1 MFNKIEIMQKILKKK
16 SQHEMTEGSLLKVGD
31 VETERHR
38 KPAHFHF
45 LYGVVQGD
53 PSPPGRELVDVKP
66 VGGRQEARMLALL
79 DGEEKE
85 EEIFCLHP
93 LETVDL
99 TMEEDRESR
108 VAKKRD

>member
-1 MFNKIEIMQKILKKK
+1 
-16 SQHEMTEGSLLKVGD
+16 MTEGQQGD
-31 VETERHR
+31 METERHR
-38 KPAHFHF
+38 KPAHLHF

-66 VGGRQEARMLALL
+66 EGDRQEARDAGSGGWGG
-79 DGEEKE
+79 DGRGN
-85 EEIFCLHP
+85 CLHT

-108 VAKKRD
+108 VAKNRD

>member
-1 MFNKIEIMQKILKKK
+1 MWFRVDQ
-16 SQHEMTEGSLLKVGD
+16 QGD

-66 VGGRQEARMLALL
+66 AGGRQEARDAGSVGWGGERRGYILL
-79 DGEEKE
+79 TSTGDCGFDNGGGQRKSGGQEERLK
-85 EEIFCLHP
+85 
-93 LETVDL
+93 
-99 TMEEDRESR
+99 
-108 VAKKRD
+108 

>member
-1 MFNKIEIMQKILKKK
+1 
-16 SQHEMTEGSLLKVGD
+16 MTEGQQGD

-45 LYGVVQGD
+45 LYRVVQGD

-66 VGGRQEARMLALL
+66 AGGRQEARGA
-79 DGEEKE
+79 GSVGWGGEKE
-85 EEIFCLHP
+85 EEILCLRP

-99 TMEEDRESR
+99 TTEEDRERR